1 MREGEE
7 GKKKAKGREVYVK
20 FIDRLEESFVCR
32 VLSPWGTFVLQNG
45 VPHDTPDPSLVA
57 HGWRLIYSFVP
68 FYPAVTRTVLSGH
81 PL

>member
-1 MREGEE
+1 MKR
-7 GKKKAKGREVYVK
+7 GKKAEGREVYVK
-20 FIDRLEESFVCR
+20 CIERLEESFVRR
-32 VLSPWGTFVLQNG
+32 VLFPWGTFVLQNG
-45 VPHDTPDPSLVA
+45 VPRDTPDPSLYVVA